1 MGLISATVD
10 TLSTVGRQLLTGN
23 SEAGILAV
31 LGIVAATGIALG
43 SIPIRGIKLGIAGV
57 LFTGIIFGHCF
68 WRDQPMDRL
77 LPPIVT
83 TAAVPKASA
92 LAGTV
97 TSPASDAHATQAT
110 PVAAGATDATAALLT
125 TNDASAS
132 AVANPAPVAIP
143 TAAAIAG
150 PKTAPDPQR
159 AEQIKHIKDKRLELL
174 LFLREFGLILFVYTI
189 GMQVGPGFFASL
201 RSHGLRWNLMA
212 TGIVAGGVLAAVA
225 VVKLGHVD
233 PAAAVGLLS
242 GAVTNTP
249 GLAAAQQ
256 ALKEMN
262 HPNQGL
268 AGIGYAVA
276 YPFGVLGIILSMLL
290 IRFLF
295 RIDPQREMLAFVASQ
310 GTAKGP
316 ANANFVV
323 RNPGVAGKTID
334 SVLNLLGG
342 SVVISRLLRDGAVHI
357 PKGTA
362 ALQVG
367 DTVHAVGTK
376 ADLDRF
382 EMVVGELTTID
393 IRSVSKDLAVKR
405 LIVTGKQVIGK
416 SIGELD
422 LDAVYGVN
430 ITRLVRAGVELV
442 ATPGMRLQFGDTIVV
457 VGGAE
462 SLAATEKLV
471 GNSMKT
477 LEHPQLIP
485 LFFGIMLGV
494 VLGSI
499 PFYIDG
505 LSAPVKLGLAG
516 GPLVMALIL
525 SRIGRIGPMN
535 FYIPHSANMMLREF
549 GIVLFLA
556 CVGLKAGDGFV
567 DTLVKGDGL
576 LWMACG
582 AGITIVPLLVVAI
595 ISRLFTHINFVPLCG
610 IMAGAMTDPPALAFA
625 NSSAGNESP
634 ALAYATV
641 YPLTM
646 LLRVVSAQVFVILL
660 A

>member
-1 MGLISATVD
+1 MGLISSTVD
-10 TLSTVGRQLLTGN
+10 TFSTVGRQLLTGS
-23 SEAGILAV
+23 SEAGILAM
-31 LGIVAATGIALG
+31 LGLVAATGIALG
-43 SIPIRGIKLGIAGV
+43 SIPIRNVKLGIAGV

-68 WRDQPMDRL
+68 WRDTPMNQL
-77 LPPIVT
+77 LPPAVAVVAPAAVAPAT
-83 TAAVPKASA
+83 PAGDAPATSTAPETAAPIAASEA
-92 LAGTV
+92 
-97 TSPASDAHATQAT
+97 
-110 PVAAGATDATAALLT
+110 VAAT
-125 TNDASAS
+125 T
-132 AVANPAPVAIP
+132 
-143 TAAAIAG
+143 
-150 PKTAPDPQR
+150 PDPHR
-159 AEQIKHIKDKRLELL
+159 VEQIKHIKEKRLELL

-212 TGIVAGGVLAAVA
+212 ASIVAGGVLAAVA
-225 VVKLGHVD
+225 VVKLAGVD

-256 ALKEMN
+256 ALKEMG

-290 IRFLF
+290 VRFLF

-310 GTAKGP
+310 GTTKGP

-323 RNPGVAGKTID
+323 RNPGVAGKTVD
-334 SVLNLLGG
+334 AVLTLLGG
-342 SVVISRLLRDGAVHI
+342 SVVISRLLRDGEVHI
-357 PKGTA
+357 PKGTEL
-362 ALQVG
+362 LQVG
-367 DTVHAVGTK
+367 DTVHAVG
-376 ADLDRF
+376 AQVDLDRF
-382 EMVVGELTTID
+382 EMVVGELTTTD
-393 IRSVSKDLAVKR
+393 IRTVSKDLAVNR
-405 LIVTGKQVIGK
+405 LIVTGKKVIGK

-422 LDAVYGVN
+422 LDAGYGVN

-457 VGGAE
+457 VGGTE
-462 SLAATEKLV
+462 SLTAVAKLV

-485 LFFGIMLGV
+485 LFFGIMMGV

-505 LSAPVKLGLAG
+505 LSSPVKLGLAG

-556 CVGLKAGDGFV
+556 CVGLRAGDGFV
-567 DTLVKGDGL
+567 DTLVNGDGL
-576 LWMACG
+576 FWMACG
-582 AGITIVPLLVVAI
+582 GAITVLPLLLVAI
-595 ISRLFTHINFVPLCG
+595 ISRLFTGINFVPLCG

-625 NSSAGNESP
+625 NGSAGNESP

-646 LLRVVSAQVFVILL
+646 LLRVVSAQVFVIML